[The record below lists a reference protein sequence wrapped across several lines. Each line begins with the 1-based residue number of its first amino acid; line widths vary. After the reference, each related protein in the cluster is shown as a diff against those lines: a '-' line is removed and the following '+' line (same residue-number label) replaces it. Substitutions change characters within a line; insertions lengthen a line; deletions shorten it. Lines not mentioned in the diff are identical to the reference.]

1 MNSPANRH
9 ALSGA
14 AQNTLAQP
22 RKTLN
27 VWSITTRLIGM
38 VELLRSNDMVFI
50 SAVEALL
57 KELDIVYFV
66 ADVHMSILE
75 GSLGVLPRRIMVEED
90 RKEQAERALAAAGM
104 KA

>member
-1 MNSPANRH
+1 
-9 ALSGA
+9 
-14 AQNTLAQP
+14 
-22 RKTLN
+22 
-27 VWSITTRLIGM
+27 M

-57 KELDIVYFV
+57 KELDIIYFV

-75 GSLGVLPRRIMVEED
+75 GSIGVLPRRVMIEEE
-90 RKEQAERALAAAGM
+90 RKDQAERALAAAGM